1 VRYVDDSKATN
12 PHAAG
17 AALAALGEPGRRS
30 VVWIAGGLNKGLDFG
45 ELAGPLRAAVHTAVT
60 IGACGPVIAE
70 LTRRLGIPTVE
81 AGELGAAVRAAGARA
96 RPGDTV
102 LLAPACASMDQF
114 RDYAERGEAFR
125 AAVEALRRASA
136 SRPARPAAA
145 RLNAAT
151 EDADAR

>member
-1 VRYVDDSKATN
+1 
-12 PHAAG
+12 
-17 AALAALGEPGRRS
+17 
-30 VVWIAGGLNKGLDFG
+30 
-45 ELAGPLRAAVHTAVT
+45 
-60 IGACGPVIAE
+60 
-70 LTRRLGIPTVE
+70 
-81 AGELGAAVRAAGARA
+81 
-96 RPGDTV
+96 V